1 MSQCMTAHIKHN
13 NLFLLQI
20 LIYGYRKLG
29 VVREF
34 IVCLVYMNCCVESLI
49 VEVNEKLC
57 DLSQSLSK

>member
-13 NLFLLQI
+13 KLFL
-20 LIYGYRKLG
+20 YRKLG